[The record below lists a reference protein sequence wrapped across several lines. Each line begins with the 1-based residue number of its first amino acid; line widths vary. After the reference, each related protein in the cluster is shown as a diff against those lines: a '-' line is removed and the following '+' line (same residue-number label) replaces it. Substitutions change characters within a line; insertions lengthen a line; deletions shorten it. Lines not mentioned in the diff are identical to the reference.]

1 VSRQARTRLLDAAL
15 AVALLALGLVFRAT
29 FIRQGFNPTDEGW
42 LLSAGWRIV
51 SGQVLYRDFDISL
64 PPFSPY
70 KVAALLALFGDGY
83 SVLAARWAFAV
94 EATLGSVLAYV
105 IIRRY
110 AGPGTSFLVT
120 VPTVFFSILL
130 YFFDNYS
137 YDGEILLLGAVALL
151 VHSRPGA
158 RVPLALAGVLA
169 GLAILAKPTFLL
181 FVAVVLLLRPVT
193 WLLTAAPPSLLEA
206 VVSRGWRWF
215 LAGCA
220 LGLAPAFVYFG
231 LAGAEQRFLYDAVVL
246 AARAH
251 PVTLDFLIWQDMPR
265 LFNVLH
271 DAVFAGVLLLIFR
284 AAAQRATAVRVVGLC
299 LAVALPVLLVIF
311 VLRVRASAMLLLVL
325 GLLFVLVFAAAVA
338 ARWRQYVP
346 GSLPVV
352 AVALQYMAQLGYS
365 GVGYSYLGAFLTV
378 PVAGL
383 FLVRLGPGR
392 NPLTLRER
400 ALVLAPAALLAAFI
414 VWVSVDV
421 VNRSVYRDAP
431 REQLTA
437 SFATPK
443 LAGVK
448 SNPGQVQQMNEV
460 VAIVDHYSKPG
471 DPIFVMPDFPILY
484 YLTGRT
490 NPTRQDWYFPWTLT
504 EADSRQA
511 VRDLQS
517 HPPRVALIQ
526 VYDAAEIDP
535 ASRAPIDYE
544 AVAVWKPIYDYL
556 TANYTLVGERAGFRV
571 YVNSYLAGQ

>member
-1 VSRQARTRLLDAAL
+1 MSRQARTRLLDAAL

-29 FIRQGFNPTDEGW
+29 FIQQGFNPTDEGW

-83 SVLAARWAFAV
+83 TVLAARWAFAV
-94 EATLGSVLAYV
+94 EATLGSVLAYA

-110 AGPGTSFLVT
+110 ASPGISFLVT

-193 WLLTAAPPSLLEA
+193 WLLTAAPPSPLEA

-231 LAGAEQRFLYDAVVL
+231 LVGAEQRFLYDALVL
-246 AARAH
+246 PAQAH
-251 PVTLDFLIWQDMPR
+251 PVTLHYLIWQDMPR
-265 LFNVLH
+265 MFNVLH

-284 AAAQRATAVRVVGLC
+284 AAAQRTTAVRVVGLC
-299 LAVALPVLLVIF
+299 LAVVMPILLVIF

-352 AVALQYMAQLGYS
+352 AAALQYMAQFGYS
-365 GVGYSYLGAFLTV
+365 GVGYSYLGAYLTV

-400 ALVLAPAALLAAFI
+400 ALVLAPALLLAAFL
-414 VWVSVDV
+414 VWVSADV

-443 LAGVK
+443 LAGVL
-448 SNPGQVQQMNEV
+448 STPAQVEQIDAV
-460 VAIVDHYSKPG
+460 VALVDQYTSPG

-504 EADSRQA
+504 EDDSRQA
-511 VRDLQS
+511 VLDLER
-517 HPPRVALIQ
+517 HPPRLALVQ

-535 ASRAPIDYE
+535 SRRAPIDYQ
-544 AVAVWKPIYDYL
+544 ANTIWKPMYDYL
-556 TANYTLVGERAGFRV
+556 TANYMLVGERAGLLV
-571 YVNSYLAGQ
+571 YVPRS